1 MGGGWGKMIV
11 ILSDSCL
18 LYHWGGGIACFL
30 TLDVRFIWNSKCFQ
44 TVPRSNICWMY
55 CACVS
60 FASHLTAVH
69 SPGCK
74 VSEDLVKFLIMKLA
88 VFLVWMGF
96 TAKSWKQFTR
106 AQHGGSN
113 AAPPPCK
120 EWECQCSSV
129 DAYKVFFL
137 LVFSS
142 FFFSPHCLL
151 AAWLAA
157 DFVLY
162 HAVMVMHRQSDRD
175 TPFFIYSKFLLW

>member
-1 MGGGWGKMIV
+1 MIV

-74 VSEDLVKFLIMKLA
+74 VSEDLVKFLSWSWLS
-88 VFLVWMGF
+88 FLSEWVSLQNPESSSLGLSMGE
-96 TAKSWKQFTR
+96 AMLQLLLVRNGNASVPVLMLTR
-106 AQHGGSN
+106 CFFFVG
-113 AAPPPCK
+113 
-120 EWECQCSSV
+120 
-129 DAYKVFFL
+129 FL
-137 LVFSS
+137 LF
-142 FFFSPHCLL
+142 FFFSTLPSSCL
-151 AAWLAA
+151 ACSRFCSVSCCDGYAQAEW
-157 DFVLY
+157 
-162 HAVMVMHRQSDRD
+162 
-175 TPFFIYSKFLLW
+175 